1 MEHAREE
8 AATQETAAP
17 AGAPAPGALPA
28 LGPLTPAGVTALQ
41 RTIGNAAVGGLMRQR
56 RLQREPTAE
65 QQAEAHKQWQ
75 RRADASRLISKHNFL
90 GIPAWLRVDALATE
104 LLDRL
109 PADWELAIECIAQ
122 LVQGHQDNDLAVAL
136 CKNASDE
143 KLKAIAADAG
153 GAKLMFRI
161 VVSMQGLTTSDAEKA
176 QLYRAMT
183 AITRS
188 RGGVPMTIEVIT
200 FRSGF
205 KPLDSLGEMWF
216 GAGAKGHTAVIVADL
231 VYSFDERGWVMEG
244 SKGEYMGR
252 NTHRDAI
259 GQVLK
264 VPADDAVAIQDGLN
278 KSIGRG
284 VYFFSGL
291 VCTDATALSLVKVLG
306 ALDAKSNPQKF
317 ADMLAASGH
326 VDSTNTYAKTP

>member
-1 MEHAREE
+1 VEHVHEE
-8 AATQETAAP
+8 AAAEPAAP
-17 AGAPAPGALPA
+17 DRAAATHGPPGIA
-28 LGPLTPAGVTALQ
+28 LTPAGVTALQ
-41 RTIGNAAVGGLMRQR
+41 RTIGNAAVGGLVRR
-56 RLQREPTAE
+56 RLQRQTATEE
-65 QQAEAHKQWQ
+65 QRAEAHKQWQ
-75 RRADASRLISKHNFL
+75 RSGEARRLIGKHNFL

-104 LLDRL
+104 LLERL
-109 PADWELAIECIAQ
+109 PADWEIAMECIAQ

-136 CKNASDE
+136 CKNASDD
-143 KLKAIAADAG
+143 KLKAIASHPG
-153 GAKLMFRI
+153 GAKLMFKI
-161 VVSMQGLTTSDAEKA
+161 VGTMQGLTTSEAEKT

-188 RGGVPMTIEVIT
+188 RGSVPIGVEVIT

-205 KPLDSLGEMWF
+205 KPLDAVGEWWF
-216 GAGAKGHTAVIVADL
+216 GKGAKGHTAVIVADL

-244 SKGEYMGR
+244 SKAEYMGR

-259 GQVLK
+259 GQILK
-264 VPADDAVAIQDGLN
+264 VPPDDALVIQDGLN

-291 VCTDATALSLVKVLG
+291 VCTDATAKSLVQVLG
-306 ALDAKSNPQKF
+306 QLDAKSNPQKF

-326 VDSTNTYAKTP
+326 VESTNAYNKKE

>member
-1 MEHAREE
+1 VEHAHEE
-8 AATQETAAP
+8 AAPETAAAP
-17 AGAPAPGALPA
+17 VAPAASAPGLLAA
-28 LGPLTPAGVTALQ
+28 TLTPAGITRLQ
-41 RTIGNAAVGGLMRQR
+41 RAAGNAAVGDLVRRR
-56 RLQREPTAE
+56 RLQREMTAE
-65 QQAEAHKQWQ
+65 QQKVWQ
-75 RRADASRLISKHNFL
+75 RSGEARGLISKHNFL

-109 PADWELAIECIAQ
+109 PADWELALECISQ
-122 LVQGHQDNDLAVAL
+122 LVQGHQDSDLAVAL
-136 CKNASDE
+136 CKNASDD
-143 KLKAIAADAG
+143 KLKAIAADPG

-161 VVSMQGLTTSDAEKA
+161 VSTMQGLTTSKDEKA

-188 RGGVPMTIEVIT
+188 RGSVPIGVEVIT

-205 KPLDSLGEMWF
+205 KPLDAAGEWWF
-216 GAGAKGHTAVIVADL
+216 GKGAKGHTAVIVADL

-244 SKGEYMGR
+244 SKAEYMGR

-264 VPADDAVAIQDGLN
+264 VPPDDALAIQDGLN
-278 KSIGRG
+278 KSIGHG

-291 VCTDATALSLVKVLG
+291 VCTDASAQSLVKVLG
-306 ALDAKSNPQKF
+306 QIDAKSNPQKF

-326 VDSTNTYAKTP
+326 VETTNTYAKKTP

>member
-1 MEHAREE
+1 VEHAHEE
-8 AATQETAAP
+8 ATPEVAATPAAAAAAAP
-17 AGAPAPGALPA
+17 GLAA
-28 LGPLTPAGVTALQ
+28 PLTPAGITALQ
-41 RTIGNAAVGGLMRQR
+41 RTIGNAAVGGLIRRRQ
-56 RLQREPTAE
+56 LQREPTAE
-65 QQAEAHKQWQ
+65 QRAEYEKQWK
-75 RRADASRLISKHNFL
+75 RSGDARALISKHNFL

-104 LLDRL
+104 LLGRL
-109 PADWELAIECIAQ
+109 PADWDIALECISQ
-122 LVQGHQDNDLAVAL
+122 LVQGHQDSDLAVAL
-136 CKNASDE
+136 CKNASDD
-143 KLKAIAADAG
+143 KLKAIAADPG

-161 VVSMQGLTTSDAEKA
+161 VGTMQGLTTSDAEKA

-183 AITRS
+183 AITRG
-188 RGGVPMTIEVIT
+188 RGGTPMSVEVIT

-205 KPLDSLGEMWF
+205 KPLDAMGEWWF
-216 GAGAKGHTAVIVADL
+216 GKGAKGHTAVIVADL

-244 SKGEYMGR
+244 SKAEYMGR

-264 VPADDAVAIQDGLN
+264 VPSDDALVIQDGLN
-278 KSIGRG
+278 KSIGHG

-306 ALDAKSNPQKF
+306 SLDARSNPQKF

-326 VDSTNTYAKTP
+326 VDSTNSYAKATP